1 MTRIQSMTLVL
12 LIGYLIWEISVWFWK
27 QSLPESDPV
36 IRVDLIFIYPLLV
49 TFIII
54 SIYQYF
60 KHSNLSS

>member
-1 MTRIQSMTLVL
+1 MTRIQTMTLVL
-12 LIGYLIWEISVWFWK
+12 LIGYLIWEISVWSWK
-27 QSLPESDPV
+27 QSLPENDPV

-49 TFIII
+49 TFVII